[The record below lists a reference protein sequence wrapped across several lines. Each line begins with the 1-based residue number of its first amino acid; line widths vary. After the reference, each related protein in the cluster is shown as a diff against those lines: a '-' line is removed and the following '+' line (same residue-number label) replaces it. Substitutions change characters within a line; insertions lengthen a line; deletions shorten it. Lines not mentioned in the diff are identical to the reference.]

1 MGIANALPIKV
12 LLWGAQNVYD
22 LLLKT
27 AYPGFLA
34 KSRNGDEQAALG
46 VGRFRSVGKQLSFLV
61 PED

>member
-1 MGIANALPIKV
+1 M
-12 LLWGAQNVYD
+12 LLWGAQNIYD
-22 LLLKT
+22 ELLKA

-34 KSRNGDEQAALG
+34 KSRNGDEQAVHW